1 MCGIM
6 FCKDL
11 CTRVLHMNAI
21 FILFFLLTSDLSF
34 DKSFNSWHCCYRAR
48 FMYNTLLKLRFSA
61 FLYCIEAEL
70 KRFVAVI
77 KF

>member
-11 CTRVLHMNAI
+11 CTKVLHMNAI
-21 FILFFLLTSDLSF
+21 FILFFIDKWFVFWQVIQFLALLLQA
-34 DKSFNSWHCCYRAR
+34 HY
-48 FMYNTLLKLRFSA
+48 MYNTLLKLRFSA
-61 FLYCIEAEL
+61 FLYCIEAEI